1 MPIENTRQV
10 VRELI
15 KKTESREIRW
25 WNTIET
31 SDKLVFKYI
40 KKVTDKKNLTF
51 TVTSKREKY
60 QSDLSI
66 TFGPVTLQGVMGE
79 KERETLVAL
88 LTIRTQPLLYD
99 LIDALNKKH
108 RDGDVKYLNESVLN
122 EFFTNDVEGKERS
135 EKLKNLKLL
144 SMLTK
149 HTEEGKLNWEDTY
162 HDKHVATFI
171 CKHALTKLKGLVF
184 SVRSCDE
191 SEIKEDN
198 ILRVLLKTENK
209 SGNISHNTT
218 VIKSVSLKEYPAL
231 VALIQKLNKKYL
243 GRKFESPFL
252 NQKNVNDL
260 DNFTKTIEGKP
271 KTHELLVADD
281 LEDYRKY
288 TLDAIK
294 VMIRSMPNTLD
305 WEDRFADVYDA
316 YEDCKRATSM
326 EELNDLMYKAHT
338 ISEKGKKP
346 KSKPKEGPIGT
357 PRWAR

>member
-15 KKTESREIRW
+15 KKTESGEIRW

-40 KKVTDKKNLTF
+40 KKITDKKNLIF
-51 TVTSKREKY
+51 TLTSKRVKY
-60 QSDLSI
+60 QSDLSM
-66 TFGPVTLQGVMGE
+66 TFGPTGE
-79 KERETLVAL
+79 NKLETLVSL
-88 LTIRTQPLLYD
+88 LTIGTQPLLYD
-99 LIDALNKKH
+99 LIDCLNKKH
-108 RDGDVKYLNESVLN
+108 KDGDVKYLNESVLN

-135 EKLKNLKLL
+135 KKLFRMKGEVRLKNLKLL

-149 HTEEGKLNWEDTY
+149 HMEEGKLNWEDTY

-171 CKHALTKLKGLVF
+171 CKHALTKLKKLVF

-209 SGNISHNTT
+209 SGNISYNTT
-218 VIKSVSLKEYPAL
+218 VIRSISLKEYPSL
-231 VALIQKLNKKYL
+231 IVLIQKLNKKYL

-260 DNFTKTIEGKP
+260 NNLTKTIEEKP
-271 KTHELLVADD
+271 MKHED
-281 LEDYRKY
+281 KG
-288 TLDAIK
+288 DA
-294 VMIRSMPNTLD
+294 
-305 WEDRFADVYDA
+305 
-316 YEDCKRATSM
+316 
-326 EELNDLMYKAHT
+326 
-338 ISEKGKKP
+338 
-346 KSKPKEGPIGT
+346 
-357 PRWAR
+357 

>member
-10 VRELI
+10 VRELLL
-15 KKTESREIRW
+15 KTESREIRW

-40 KKVTDKKNLTF
+40 KKVTDKKNLIF

-66 TFGPVTLQGVMGE
+66 TFGPTGE
-79 KERETLVAL
+79 NKLETLVSL

-122 EFFTNDVEGKERS
+122 EFFTNDAEGKERS

-144 SMLTK
+144 SLLTK

-171 CKHALTKLKGLVF
+171 CKHALTKLKGMVF

-209 SGNISHNTT
+209 TGNISHNTT
-218 VIKSVSLKEYPAL
+218 VIRSISLKEYPAL
-231 VALIQKLNKKYL
+231 IALIQKLNKKYL

-252 NQKNVNDL
+252 TRPSINDL
-260 DNFTKTIEGKP
+260 IDFNKIIEEKP
-271 KTHELLVADD
+271 KSHELLVAND
-281 LEDYRKY
+281 LEDYRRY

-294 VMIRSMPNTLD
+294 GMIREMPNSID
-305 WEDRFADVYDA
+305 WEDRFAEVYDA
-316 YEDCKRATSM
+316 YEDCKKATSI
-326 EELNDLMYKAHT
+326 EELNDLMYKVHT

>member
-10 VRELI
+10 VRELLL
-15 KKTESREIRW
+15 KTESREIRW

-40 KKVTDKKNLTF
+40 KKVTDKKNLIF

-66 TFGPVTLQGVMGE
+66 TFGPTGE
-79 KERETLVAL
+79 NKLETLVSL

-122 EFFTNDVEGKERS
+122 EFFTNDAEGKERS

-144 SMLTK
+144 SLLTK
-149 HTEEGKLNWEDTY
+149 HTEEGKLAWEDTY

-171 CKHALTKLKGLVF
+171 CKHALTKLKGMVF

-209 SGNISHNTT
+209 TGNISHNTT
-218 VIKSVSLKEYPAL
+218 VIRSISLKEYPAL
-231 VALIQKLNKKYL
+231 IALIQKLNKKYL

-252 NQKNVNDL
+252 TRPSINDL
-260 DNFTKTIEGKP
+260 IDFNKIIEEKP
-271 KTHELLVADD
+271 KSHELLVAND
-281 LEDYRKY
+281 LEDYRRY

-294 VMIRSMPNTLD
+294 GMIREMPNSID
-305 WEDRFADVYDA
+305 WEDRFAEVYDA
-316 YEDCKRATSM
+316 YEDCKKATSI
-326 EELNDLMYKAHT
+326 EELNDLMYKVHT